1 MRNLYICTWNLRALK
16 IFGTVQKIIRLEI
29 YAFPKL
35 YVSIRLIF
43 PKTFRTPEVIN
54 FSNWTREVILPVERE
69 NLCEFL
75 EILTFFRFMILF
87 RSTKNINTYLIP
99 WKLEYTLGNQFGM
112 LNNYACLVYKLLLT
126 AECNFYSMNKKSSFV
141 FCCPWYI
148 SQILYIKYQKAM
160 LPNLK
165 VYKHFFIS
173 SMNTNSDKGEEVI
186 FVPCENS
193 VFFLL
198 YKKKNLANKTN
209 GYAHRHSNVKNT
221 DMVNVSSIGY

>member
-126 AECNFYSMNKKSSFV
+126 AECITSIPWTKNLPSYFVVHDTFHKFCTSNIKKPCYQTWKFTSIF
-141 FCCPWYI
+141 
-148 SQILYIKYQKAM
+148 LYI
-160 LPNLK
+160 
-165 VYKHFFIS
+165 
-173 SMNTNSDKGEEVI
+173 
-186 FVPCENS
+186 
-193 VFFLL
+193 
-198 YKKKNLANKTN
+198 
-209 GYAHRHSNVKNT
+209 
-221 DMVNVSSIGY
+221 